1 MIERMGAY
9 QRATGLKPIGVH
21 RPAADKLAARL
32 AQLSL
37 QIVSDEC
44 SPLAVNRLAFTL
56 VTTSGAVI
64 PDGRSGVSW
73 QARGGGESPG
83 SVRVEVE

>member
-1 MIERMGAY
+1 MPVFSRHSTGIED
-9 QRATGLKPIGVH
+9 L
-21 RPAADKLAARL
+21 LCRL

-44 SPLAVNRLAFTL
+44 GPLAVNRLAFTL

-64 PDGRSGVSW
+64 SDGRSGVSW
-73 QARGGGESPG
+73 QARGGGESHD
-83 SVRVEVE
+83 SVRVEVQ